1 MENKALIVNNLR
13 VRYYTKKGEVK
24 AVDGVSFSL
33 GKGGYLGVVGE
44 SGSGKSTLGY
54 ALLNLVPPPGKV
66 IGGEV
71 LVNGINILKLKGEK
85 LRRARGEL
93 VSIVFQ
99 DPFTTLDP
107 VRQVGDQIIE
117 VMVEH
122 GIPVDEAKARI
133 PELLES
139 VGMPA
144 KLASSYPHQL
154 SGGQR
159 QRIAIAIA
167 IALRPAL
174 LVADEPTTALDVV
187 VQRQIMDLLDNVR
200 KLGTAL
206 ILITHDIALAAQRAE
221 LLAVMY
227 AGKIVEIGPK
237 DEVIGQP
244 AHPYTKGLIKSVPGL
259 TTFEWPEPIPGFPP
273 DLVNPP
279 SSCRFHPRCPYAM
292 KICAE
297 KSPPKIKVGN
307 NHFAECWLLAKGV
320 KGNE

>member
-1 MENKALIVNNLR
+1 MKNLR
-13 VRYYTKKGEVK
+13 VRYYTSKGEVK
-24 AVDGVSFSL
+24 AVDNVNFVIDEGS
-33 GKGGYLGVVGE
+33 YLGIVGE

-54 ALLNLVPPPGKV
+54 ALLNLIPSPGKV
-66 IGGEV
+66 VSGEV
-71 LVNGINILKLKGEK
+71 IVKGVNVLQLRGEE

-107 VRQVGDQIIE
+107 VRRVGDQIVE
-117 VMVEH
+117 VMKEH
-122 GIPVDEAKARI
+122 GISENEARDRI

-144 KLASSYPHQL
+144 RLARSYPHQL

-159 QRIAIAIA
+159 QRIAIAMA
-167 IALRPAL
+167 IALKPAV
-174 LVADEPTTALDVV
+174 LVADEPTTALDVI
-187 VQRQIMDLLDNVR
+187 VQRQIMDLLENAR
-200 KLGTAL
+200 KLGTAI

-237 DEVIGQP
+237 DEVVNSP

-259 TTFEWPEPIPGFPP
+259 TTIEWPEPIPGFPP
-273 DLVNPP
+273 DLTNPP
-279 SSCRFHPRCPYAM
+279 KGCRFHPRCPYEI
-292 KICAE
+292 KICEE
-297 KSPPKIKVGN
+297 KEPPLVKVGN
-307 NHFAECWLLAKGV
+307 NHFAECWLLTHE
-320 KGNE
+320 GNANE